1 MKTWQTFND
10 AVIDM
15 LLTDGIR
22 RGRGVEKYRDRMIV
36 AGVRDLQRNIPEL
49 RSTPATKSWGQGE
62 LTEHSDKQC
71 EVGDFDYEATR
82 VLDLTVRRIPTT
94 ANAQTASV
102 YYRPTILPGWRR
114 FEILDG
120 GGHSRTAS
128 YPGRVSFALGKI
140 YSEPALREDES
151 LSILYN
157 AEVNYK
163 PLFECSA
170 NEKAEVTPFTD
181 DAALAVH
188 HYVNYNFS
196 KDVDDNQKMATTN
209 FELFKSVR
217 RSIFAN
223 RKEYSATS
231 SPTEAPIG
239 TGAIPSG

>member
-1 MKTWQTFND
+1 MKTWQQFND
-10 AVIDM
+10 AVIDL

-22 RGRGVEKYRDRMIV
+22 RGRGVERYRDRMIV

-49 RSTPATKSWGQGE
+49 RTTPTTKSWGQGE
-62 LTEHSDKQC
+62 LTEHSDGQC

-82 VLDLTVRRIPTT
+82 VLDLTVRRIPT
-94 ANAQTASV
+94 ASNAQTASV

-128 YPGRVSFALGKI
+128 YHGRVCFALGKM

-151 LSILYN
+151 LSVLYN
-157 AEVNYK
+157 TERNYK
-163 PLFECSA
+163 PIFECTA
-170 NEKAEVTPFTD
+170 EDKAEVTPLTD

-188 HYVNYNFS
+188 HYVKYNFA

-209 FELFKSVR
+209 FELFKTVR

-223 RKEYSATS
+223 RKEFSATS
-231 SPTEAPIG
+231 SPTTPPIG